1 MNVLDVGTEI
11 TSLKAM
17 LAFGGWEIS
26 FLRNHLSGCMSFWFY
41 LKKWGWVKTYHYLS
55 NYGDLLEIWR
65 VYRWLQHLSKW
76 GFVDMWMCQNLSLP
90 YLGEESSSYTSHDF
104 GYHPGKLGFC
114 TSFADLRHPG
124 PANPGSDVWFLA
136 RQGLRYCYD
145 IQCISRFHRIQVVER
160 FPM

>member
-26 FLRNHLSGCMSFWFY
+26 FLRNHLSGCMSFWFFF
-41 LKKWGWVKTYHYLS
+41 KNMRMGQNLS
-55 NYGDLLEIWR
+55 LHEYGDLMEIYR
-65 VYRWLQHLSKW
+65 VYTCSQHLSKW
-76 GFVDMWMCQNLSLP
+76 WFVDMGMCQNLSLP

-124 PANPGSDVWFLA
+124 PANPGSYVWFLA